1 MEKKQGSFKK
11 AIGPFSGISIVAGM
25 VIGSGIYYLGSYVL
39 DRTGMSLGWSLV
51 AWLVGGLITL
61 ISGLCFAELGASR
74 PVAGGQTVYLNEMYH
89 PIFGFM
95 NGFSCF
101 LLVGSGGVAA
111 LSMAAV
117 SAYGT
122 VFDISQVMVKV
133 IAIAIILILMT
144 INLIGVKE
152 MTLYQNFSMVVRL
165 IPIVLIIGAGLI
177 MGQQSP
183 DLSLSLEGTP
193 AADASNPVIGV
204 ISMVGFA
211 VFASMWAYDG
221 WYNLNTVAEEM
232 RNPKKDLPFAIIT
245 SLVGVTVIYCLFYYS
260 VYKVLPMADI
270 EAMIAAAEDG
280 SAYLGNEVV
289 ARTLGGT
296 GTWIVL
302 ICMTIGIVGSANVNT
317 LCDPRTYYAMAKE
330 GYFPKVFAYISPKHG
345 VPTYGIIISAGMA
358 ILLVIFNS
366 LQDLTD
372 MLIFCTSILNCM
384 TVFGVLIMRKKYP
397 DLERPYKVW
406 GGKVTIIIT
415 CLAYVILMVNT
426 FIEDPKAALISIA
439 VNVASIPV
447 YLYFKKK
454 NGGQD
459 YKGEGIE
466 G

>member
-1 MEKKQGSFKK
+1 MKEKHEGNFKK

-39 DRTGMSLGWSLV
+39 ERTGMSLGWSLV
-51 AWLVGGLITL
+51 AWLIGGLITI
-61 ISGLCFAELGASR
+61 ISGLCFAELGASM
-74 PVAGGQTVYLNEMYH
+74 PVAGGQTVYLNDMYH
-89 PIFGFM
+89 PVFGFM

-111 LSMAAV
+111 LAMAAV
-117 SAYGT
+117 TAYRT
-122 VFDISQVMVKV
+122 VFDLSDVMIKV

-144 INLIGVKE
+144 INLLGVKE
-152 MTLYQNFSMVVRL
+152 MTLYQNFSMVIRL
-165 IPIVLIIGAGLI
+165 IPIVLIIVVGLVT
-177 MGQQSP
+177 GQQSP
-183 DLSLSLEGTP
+183 DLGLSLEGTP
-193 AADASNPVIGV
+193 AEGGSIVSV

-232 RNPKKDLPFAIIT
+232 KNPKKDLPFAIIV
-245 SLVGVTVIYCLFYYS
+245 SLVGVTVIYCLFYLA
-260 VYKVLPMADI
+260 VYKVLPYQDI
-270 EAMIAAAEDG
+270 VDMINDG
-280 SAYLGNEVV
+280 NLYLGNEVV

-330 GYFPKVFAYISPKHG
+330 GYFPKLFGHISEKHG
-345 VPTYGIIISAGMA
+345 VPTYGIMISSGMA
-358 ILLVIFNS
+358 IVLVLFNS

-372 MLIFCTSILNCM
+372 MLIFATSILNCM

-397 DLERPYKVW
+397 DIERPYKVW
-406 GGKVTIIIT
+406 GGKVTIVIT
-415 CLAYVILMVNT
+415 CLAYVILMVNE
-426 FIEDPKAALISIA
+426 FVDAPKAAIFGVVIML
-439 VNVASIPV
+439 ASIPV
-447 YLYFKKK
+447 YLYFRKK
-454 NGGQD
+454 NGGRD

>member
-1 MEKKQGSFKK
+1 MKEKHEGNFKK

-25 VIGSGIYYLGSYVL
+25 VLGSGIYYLGSYVL
-39 DRTGMSLGWSLV
+39 ERTGMSLGWSLV
-51 AWLVGGLITL
+51 AWLIGGLITI
-61 ISGLCFAELGASR
+61 ISGLCFAELGASM
-74 PVAGGQTVYLNEMYH
+74 PVAGGQTVYLNDMYH

-111 LSMAAV
+111 LAMAAV
-117 SAYGT
+117 TAYRT
-122 VFDISQVMVKV
+122 VFDLSDVMIKV

-144 INLIGVKE
+144 INLLGVKE
-152 MTLYQNFSMVVRL
+152 MTLYQNFSMVIRL
-165 IPIVLIIGAGLI
+165 IPIVLIIVVGLVT
-177 MGQQSP
+177 GQQSP

-193 AADASNPVIGV
+193 AEGGSIVSV

-232 RNPKKDLPFAIIT
+232 KNPKKDLPFAIIV
-245 SLVGVTVIYCLFYYS
+245 SLVGVTVIYCLFYLA
-260 VYKVLPMADI
+260 VYKVLPYQDI
-270 EAMIAAAEDG
+270 VDMINDG
-280 SAYLGNEVV
+280 NLYLGNEVV

-330 GYFPKVFAYISPKHG
+330 GYFPKLFGHLSEKHG
-345 VPTYGIIISAGMA
+345 VPTYGIMISSGMA
-358 ILLVIFNS
+358 IVLVIFNS

-372 MLIFCTSILNCM
+372 MLIFATSILNCM

-397 DLERPYKVW
+397 DIERPYKVW
-406 GGKVTIIIT
+406 GGKVTIVIT
-415 CLAYVILMVNT
+415 CLAYIILMVNE
-426 FIEDPKAALISIA
+426 FVDAPKAAIFGVGIML
-439 VNVASIPV
+439 ASIPV
-447 YLYFKKK
+447 YLYFRKK
-454 NGGQD
+454 NGGRD

>member
-1 MEKKQGSFKK
+1 MKEKHEGNFKK

-39 DRTGMSLGWSLV
+39 ERTGMSLGWSLV
-51 AWLVGGLITL
+51 AWLIGGLITI
-61 ISGLCFAELGASR
+61 ISGLCFAELGASM
-74 PVAGGQTVYLNEMYH
+74 PVAGGQTVYLNDMYH

-111 LSMAAV
+111 LAMAAV
-117 SAYGT
+117 TAYRT
-122 VFDISQVMVKV
+122 VFDLSDVMIKV

-144 INLIGVKE
+144 INLLGVKE
-152 MTLYQNFSMVVRL
+152 MTLYQNFSMVIRL
-165 IPIVLIIGAGLI
+165 IPIVLIIVVGLVT
-177 MGQQSP
+177 GQQSP

-193 AADASNPVIGV
+193 AEGGSVVSV

-232 RNPKKDLPFAIIT
+232 KNPRKDLPFAIIV
-245 SLVGVTVIYCLFYYS
+245 SLVGVTVIYCLFYLA
-260 VYKVLPMADI
+260 VYKVLPYQDI
-270 EAMIAAAEDG
+270 VDMINDG
-280 SAYLGNEVV
+280 NLYLGNEVV

-330 GYFPKVFAYISPKHG
+330 GYFPKLFGHLSEKHG
-345 VPTYGIIISAGMA
+345 VPTYGIMISSGMA
-358 ILLVIFNS
+358 IVLVIFNS

-372 MLIFCTSILNCM
+372 MLIFATSILNCM

-397 DLERPYKVW
+397 DIERPYKVW
-406 GGKVTIIIT
+406 GGKVTIVIT
-415 CLAYVILMVNT
+415 CLAYVILMVNE
-426 FIEDPKAALISIA
+426 FVDAPKAAIFGVGIML
-439 VNVASIPV
+439 ASIPV
-447 YLYFKKK
+447 YLYFRKK
-454 NGGQD
+454 NGGRD

>member
-1 MEKKQGSFKK
+1 MKEKHEGNFKK

-39 DRTGMSLGWSLV
+39 ERTGMSLGWSLV
-51 AWLVGGLITL
+51 AWLIGGLITI
-61 ISGLCFAELGASR
+61 ISGLCFAELGASM
-74 PVAGGQTVYLNEMYH
+74 PVAGGQTVYLNDMYH

-111 LSMAAV
+111 LAMAAV
-117 SAYGT
+117 TAYRT
-122 VFDISQVMVKV
+122 VFDLSDVMIKV

-144 INLIGVKE
+144 INLLGVKE
-152 MTLYQNFSMVVRL
+152 MTLYQNFSMVIRL
-165 IPIVLIIGAGLI
+165 IPIVLIIVVGLVT
-177 MGQQSP
+177 GQQSP

-193 AADASNPVIGV
+193 AEGGSVVSV

-232 RNPKKDLPFAIIT
+232 KNPRKDLPFAIIV
-245 SLVGVTVIYCLFYYS
+245 SLVGVTVIYCLFYLAE
-260 VYKVLPMADI
+260 YKVLPYQDI
-270 EAMIAAAEDG
+270 VDMINDG
-280 SAYLGNEVV
+280 NLYLGNEVV

-330 GYFPKVFAYISPKHG
+330 GYFPKLFGHLSEKHG
-345 VPTYGIIISAGMA
+345 VPTYGIMISSGMA
-358 ILLVIFNS
+358 IVLVIFNS

-372 MLIFCTSILNCM
+372 MLIFATSILNCM

-397 DLERPYKVW
+397 DIERPYKVW
-406 GGKVTIIIT
+406 GGKVTIVIT
-415 CLAYVILMVNT
+415 CLAYVILMVNE
-426 FIEDPKAALISIA
+426 FVDAPKAAIFGVGIML
-439 VNVASIPV
+439 ASIPV
-447 YLYFKKK
+447 YLYFRKK
-454 NGGQD
+454 NGGRD